1 MVCGLELKLFAPPSK
16 PHARHSAPA
25 FRTCTAVPNPYSL
38 TPSNLSVKLT
48 VLSNGSLRVEGE
60 DIELVDAQGQPYGL
74 GGRQRLSICSCG
86 LSKQKPFCDGS
97 HKGHFEHAAV
107 AFDLPAPKVS

>member
-1 MVCGLELKLFAPPSK
+1 MLSFQLCFWPLILTFLLSRIHLTQHLKLNTSK
-16 PHARHSAPA
+16 MA
-25 FRTCTAVPNPYSL
+25 T
-38 TPSNLSVKLT
+38 KLT

-60 DIELVDAQGQPYGL
+60 DIELVDADGQPYGL
-74 GGRQRLSICSCG
+74 GGRQRISICRCG

-107 AFDLPAPKVS
+107 AFDLPAPKPAV